1 MPRLTLPRSTDS
13 APVLVRRFVQLF
25 VGLFLYGIGIA
36 LIVRGELGVAPWDV
50 LTQGI
55 AKQTGLGF
63 GLITV
68 LTSGVVLLLWIP
80 LRQRLGFGTVMNAL
94 LVGPAADV
102 GLWLIP
108 SGLDLW
114 ARIGLLAA
122 GILVLG
128 AATGLYI
135 GAHFGPGPRDGLM
148 TGLHRVTGWR
158 IWIVRTGIEV
168 IVLGAGWLL
177 GGNVGIGTVAFALL
191 IGPIC
196 GYAIPLFA
204 IKRTERTTASGCPGP
219 GTARRSHAPRDP
231 GRRVTPHR
239 SIRSRFA
246 PTTQRRVGDVGAFLV
261 N

>member
-1 MPRLTLPRSTDS
+1 MPRLARSRSTDS

-25 VGLFLYGIGIA
+25 AGLFLYGIGIA

-108 SGLDLW
+108 AGLDLW
-114 ARIGLLAA
+114 VRIGLLAA

-168 IVLGAGWLL
+168 IVLGVGWLL

-204 IKRTERTTASGCPGP
+204 IKRNARDERADVP
-219 GTARRSHAPRDP
+219 ARTPRAVP
-231 GRRVTPHR
+231 TPR
-239 SIRSRFA
+239 A
-246 PTTQRRVGDVGAFLV
+246 TPVVE
-261 N
+261 

>member
-1 MPRLTLPRSTDS
+1 MLRRSTDP

-25 VGLFLYGIGIA
+25 VGLFLYGMGIA

-55 AKQTGLGF
+55 AKQTGLNF

-68 LTSGVVLLLWIP
+68 ITSGIVLLLWIP
-80 LRQRLGFGTVMNAL
+80 IRQKPGFGTIMNAL

-108 SGLDLW
+108 PGLDLW
-114 ARIGLLAA
+114 VRILLLAA
-122 GILVLG
+122 GIVVLA

-158 IWIVRTGIEV
+158 IWIVRTGIELV
-168 IVLGAGWLL
+168 VLAIGWML

-191 IGPIC
+191 IGPLC

-204 IKRTERTTASGCPGP
+204 IRRPDRMSADRRRTPAPLASA
-219 GTARRSHAPRDP
+219 TS
-231 GRRVTPHR
+231 
-239 SIRSRFA
+239 
-246 PTTQRRVGDVGAFLV
+246 
-261 N
+261 